1 MRAIY
6 TCPQTSRQNWHTVNY
21 VKYSH
26 YAVMPTKGKNKLS
39 RYDRSSQASL
49 ETRGTVNYDC
59 QNKNFSSQVSLLQL
73 SLLLNINPCLLKEQ

>member
-6 TCPQTSRQNWHTVNY
+6 TCPLTFRQNWHTVNY

-39 RYDRSSQASL
+39 RYDRIYKQ
-49 ETRGTVNYDC
+49 TKHVICHVN
-59 QNKNFSSQVSLLQL
+59 NS
-73 SLLLNINPCLLKEQ
+73 